1 MLKRLIED
9 GYLNAHKLLLK
20 EQTRLGVSPDE
31 IVVLS
36 ALITLLEKKKLNVS
50 MQALAKL
57 TNLNTQ
63 RTGEVFNHLIETN
76 LVHTELELKSDGKEK
91 EVFSLDPLFTKI
103 EELFKA
109 DIQIVNQSKQEKDI
123 QLIIQQIEETFKK
136 SVTPF
141 DLEMIKEW
149 FIEGFTK
156 EEMDKALETCRNH
169 NRKTTNYMD
178 RVLRSKDEFKEE
190 INESKK
196 ETIHKLIRGIR

>member
-1 MLKRLIED
+1 
-9 GYLNAHKLLLK
+9 
-20 EQTRLGVSPDE
+20 
-31 IVVLS
+31 
-36 ALITLLEKKKLNVS
+36 

-63 RTGEVFNHLIETN
+63 RTGEVFNHLIERN

-109 DIQIVNQSKQEKDI
+109 DIQIVNQYKQEKDI

-156 EEMDKALETCRNH
+156 EEMGKALETCRNH

>member
-31 IVVLS
+31 IVILS

-103 EELFKA
+103 EELFRA
-109 DIQIVNQSKQEKDI
+109 DTQIVNQSKQEKDI

>member
-31 IVVLS
+31 IVILS

-50 MQALAKL
+50 VQALAKL

-63 RTGEVFNHLIETN
+63 RTGEVFNHLIERN

>member
-31 IVVLS
+31 IVILS

>member
-31 IVVLS
+31 IVILS

-50 MQALAKL
+50 MQSLAKL

>member
-36 ALITLLEKKKLNVS
+36 ALITLLEKKKINVS

>member
-31 IVVLS
+31 IVILS

-91 EVFSLDPLFTKI
+91 EVFSLEPLFTKI

>member
-31 IVVLS
+31 IVILS

-109 DIQIVNQSKQEKDI
+109 DTQIVNQSKQEKDI

>member
-31 IVVLS
+31 IVILS

-63 RTGEVFNHLIETN
+63 KTGEVFNHLIETN

-109 DIQIVNQSKQEKDI
+109 DTQIVNQSKQEKDI